1 MSGPVKDTVAV
12 AFQDVSM
19 AFDGRKVMDHLTC
32 AFERGRITVILGG
45 SGSGK
50 STLLRL
56 VAGLIVPQSGSIAIE
71 GQDITRLDDADKY
84 EIRRNIGMMFQQ
96 GALLDSIS
104 VFDNL
109 AFPLREHTE
118 MSEAEINEEVC
129 DRLDAVGLANADR
142 LLPGQLSGGML
153 KRAALARAIIQRP
166 KILLCDEPFSGLDPI
181 SVKRIEALL
190 VHINERF
197 DMTTLLVS
205 HHVATTLRMADR
217 VLVLTPARAYMG
229 SPEEMRNSDDPLIHN
244 LLSDELSDDIDELE
258 PEAGP
263 QL

>member
-1 MSGPVKDTVAV
+1 MSFGT
-12 AFQDVSM
+12 
-19 AFDGRKVMDHLTC
+19 RRVMHDLTC
-32 AFERGRITVILGG
+32 EFARGKITVILGG

-56 VAGLIVPQSGSIAIE
+56 IGGLIRPQSGAIYIDGRDVTKLAE
-71 GQDITRLDDADKY
+71 SDMYDV
-84 EIRRNIGMMFQQ
+84 RRDIGMMFQH

-109 AFPLREHTE
+109 AFPLHEHTD
-118 MSEAEINEEVC
+118 MSEDDIADEVR
-129 DRLDAVGLANADR
+129 DRLDAVGLANAED

-190 VHINERF
+190 LQVNQRYE
-197 DMTTLLVS
+197 MTTLLVS
-205 HHVATTLRMADR
+205 HHVATTMRMANH
-217 VLVLTPARAYMG
+217 VLVLKASGAVSG
-229 SPEEMRNSDDPLIHN
+229 SPEEMRASADPLIHN
-244 LLSDELSDDIDELE
+244 LLSDELTDNIDDIE
-258 PEAGP
+258 PEGGAARA
-263 QL
+263 

>member
-1 MSGPVKDTVAV
+1 MKSARSDNSV
-12 AFQDVSM
+12 AFENVCM
-19 AFDGRKVMDHLTC
+19 AFDDRQVLDGLTC
-32 AFERGRITVILGG
+32 AFPRGQITVILGG

-56 VAGLIVPQSGSIAIE
+56 VGGLIVPQSGSIYVE
-71 GQDITRLDDADKY
+71 GDDITKLDDSQMY
-84 EIRRNIGMMFQQ
+84 EIRRNIGMMFQH

-118 MSEAEINEEVC
+118 MNETEIREEVC
-129 DRLDAVGLANADR
+129 DRLEAVGLANADD

-153 KRAALARAIIQRP
+153 KRASLARAIIQRP

-205 HHVATTLRMADR
+205 HHVATTLRMAGR
-217 VLVLTPARAYMG
+217 VLVLTHSQAHMG
-229 SPEEMRNSDDPLIHN
+229 SPAEMRASEDPLIHN